1 LHAGEFWL
9 RVTNR
14 IDRSTADPLLV
25 TYTEGFRD
33 DSGEA
38 QRIAE
43 VLHGATT
50 RAVTFESA
58 GTAEVFQVGPGTAFG
73 VAADPGMPFF
83 VGDRDIHPP
92 EGVAI

>member
-1 LHAGEFWL
+1 M
-9 RVTNR
+9 
-14 IDRSTADPLLV
+14 
-25 TYTEGFRD
+25 
-33 DSGEA
+33 
-38 QRIAE
+38 
-43 VLHGATT
+43 LHGATT
-50 RAVTFESA
+50 RAVTLEPA

>member
-1 LHAGEFWL
+1 MSVFLSDPPA
-9 RVTNR
+9 R
-14 IDRSTADPLLV
+14 I
-25 TYTEGFRD
+25 YTEGFRD

-50 RAVTFESA
+50 RAVTLEPA

-83 VGDRDIHPP
+83 VGDRDIQPP
-92 EGVAI
+92 KGVAI